1 MIQKSYECVGENCVV
16 PLAFS
21 TEFKQVND
29 YDTIAK
35 EISWTM
41 QNVSEY
47 DSCLLIKSHLDYEF
61 SRTYSIVSNIELK
74 LSAALVKSGSFD
86 FSSEKHFSFIFR
98 P

>member
-21 TEFKQVND
+21 TEFKQAND

-61 SRTYSIVSNIELK
+61 SRTYSIVYNIELK